1 VKARG
6 KSLAQNGGVIEGK
19 IDGTD
24 AIDLDIT
31 IKSEECGKAI
41 AYFFIEI
48 EDGAPV
54 SFSC

>member
-1 VKARG
+1 MKARG